1 MMITSDSADVIMEF
15 FNPLLRNTIKLFMK
29 ISIESLPLD
38 LRVIISVY
46 FGKVE
51 KLKNHFHKIFKMIRV
66 PEMNLIIV
74 TVAKYLVIHWRR
86 VTADSN

>member
-15 FNPLLRNTIKLFMK
+15 LNPLLRNTIKLFMK

-66 PEMNLIIV
+66 PEINSIIV
-74 TVAKYLVIHWRR
+74 TVAKNLVIHWRR
-86 VTADSN
+86 PTADSD